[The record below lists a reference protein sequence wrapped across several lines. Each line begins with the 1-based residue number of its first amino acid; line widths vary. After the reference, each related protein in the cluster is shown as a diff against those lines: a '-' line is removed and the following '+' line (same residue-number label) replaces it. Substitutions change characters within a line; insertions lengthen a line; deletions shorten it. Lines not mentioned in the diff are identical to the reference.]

1 MNKPEQPYDTTRKEL
16 LAVVNGLKQFRQYLT
31 GRHFIIRTDHAA
43 LSWLRRTPEPMPHL
57 ARWLTFIEEFDY
69 EVVHIDGKKHRNMD
83 GPSRRAGPLAASYE
97 GAIESTS
104 ESTSSEQLDM
114 VFYDADTE
122 QDEAISSEQ
131 SELREQIPS
140 ARPVREPDK
149 EQTETELEPS
159 VRDSLALVNNLIQ
172 R

>member
-1 MNKPEQPYDTTRKEL
+1 M
-16 LAVVNGLKQFRQYLT
+16 
-31 GRHFIIRTDHAA
+31 
-43 LSWLRRTPEPMPHL
+43 
-57 ARWLTFIEEFDY
+57 
-69 EVVHIDGKKHRNMD
+69 
-83 GPSRRAGPLAASYE
+83 SYE
-97 GAIESTS
+97 GASESDS

-114 VFYDADTE
+114 VFHDAVTE